1 MNKNSLLPGIVAGVT
16 GGLMLLVSFFSF
28 HIQFFISLIL
38 GAAGYTGSYIIMAA
52 LKPKRQLEFK
62 FNEITP
68 ELLESTLQ
76 EGKEKTRLLQGY
88 AKNINDP
95 DVLRNVEHLT
105 DVINKIYEN
114 FKKDPKDI
122 KVARQFLSYY
132 FDSTLKIVKMYSE
145 LSSQKIRTPEI
156 TEMLLKAERMLNS
169 IGTAYEKLLARLL
182 ADDIMD
188 LDVEIET
195 LEKTFKAENLK

>member
-1 MNKNSLLPGIVAGVT
+1 
-16 GGLMLLVSFFSF
+16 MLLVSFFSF

-52 LKPKRQLEFK
+52 LKPKKQLEFK

-68 ELLESTLQ
+68 ELLETTLQ
-76 EGKEKTRLLQGY
+76 EGKEKTRLLQSY
-88 AKNINDP
+88 AKNINDIGVQK
-95 DVLRNVEHLT
+95 DVEHLI

-132 FDSTLKIVKMYSE
+132 FDSTLKIVKMYGE

-156 TEMLLKAERMLNS
+156 TEMLSKAERMLNS